1 MTECGPYVDRHIPS
15 YSSYHEY
22 VSLEVGV
29 WAIAT

>member
-1 MTECGPYVDRHIPS
+1 MTECGPYGGRHIPS
-15 YSSYHEY
+15 CSSYHKF